1 MIKGKNAIT
10 AKRNWLLLVALVL
23 LAFSLPFELDAP
35 LWQAGSLAITN
46 VELLLFVTLAA
57 AAVSFFYAQ
66 GETDATGLE
75 TRYHWWLLLFVVGM
89 VLSTL
94 LAPQLQVNALKA
106 TLRLITGILLALA
119 VPQIVR
125 RPEDGRI
132 VSSALLT
139 AGLIAAFVGWWEISQ
154 SEIAWAGLFRSHIT
168 RVGSFLRLT
177 GTFDYANQAAMFIEA
192 TLPFLLA
199 TAWAVNQGKL
209 PRRAKV
215 PLLALLLLFTLFYLQ
230 ASVLTL
236 SRASFATI
244 ILVCLLLAGCLTVS
258 QPAHSRSRKM
268 ALWWL
273 GLAGV
278 TAVFTIGN
286 TLFSSQFRLRLQDG
300 NVDEWYRTQ
309 IAVPPTL
316 EIANG
321 ATIAVPVSVT
331 NEGALIWH
339 SEGENPV
346 LLGARWINEAGNQAF
361 GELRWPFPGH
371 INPQATVQMNVPVT
385 APLDSGRYEL
395 RWDVVHEHVTWF
407 GNKSGLFATTL
418 VTVRPS
424 SGLAAQIQPEP
435 FVLADRAAWAYAGP
449 VPNRTTLWL
458 VGWAM
463 IRERPLLGIGL
474 DNYRLTYG
482 DWLNLPYYDKTVH
495 TNNFYLEMLVS
506 LGIVGA
512 LPFLFWLG
520 SLLADILRTLR
531 QPNVTIW
538 QVATAAGLLTF
549 MVHGFLDFF
558 LLFNATGLLFWLLVG
573 LWISEKKWLK
583 GSQPTI

>member
-1 MIKGKNAIT
+1 MLA
-10 AKRNWLLLVALVL
+10 ALGL

-35 LWQAGSLAITN
+35 LWQAGSLTITN

-57 AAVSFFYAQ
+57 TAVSFFFAQ
-66 GETDATGLE
+66 GEADATGSE
-75 TRYHWWLLLFVVGM
+75 SRYHWLLLLFVVGM

-106 TLRLITGILLALA
+106 TLRLISGILLALA
-119 VPQIVR
+119 VPHIVR

-132 VSSALLT
+132 VSYALLI

-199 TAWAVNQGKL
+199 ATWGVSQGKL
-209 PRRAKV
+209 PRHVKY

-244 ILVCLLLAGCLTVS
+244 ILVSLLLAGCLTVS
-258 QPAHSRSRKM
+258 QPAQRQRRQM

-286 TLFSSQFRLRLQDG
+286 TLLSSQFRLRLQDG
-300 NVDEWYRTQ
+300 NVDEWYQTH
-309 IAVPPTL
+309 ITVPPTL
-316 EIANG
+316 ELANG
-321 ATIAVPVSVT
+321 ATTAVPVSVT
-331 NEGALIWH
+331 NEGALIWR
-339 SEGENPV
+339 SEGENPI
-346 LLGARWINEAGNQAF
+346 LLGARWINEAGSQ
-361 GELRWPFPGH
+361 GYSELRWPFPGQ
-371 INPQATVQMNVPVT
+371 INPQETVQMDVFIT
-385 APLDSGRYEL
+385 APPDSGQYEL
-395 RWDVVHEHVTWF
+395 RWDVVHEHITWF

-424 SGLAAQIQPEP
+424 SGPTAQVQPKP
-435 FVLADRAAWAYAGP
+435 FVLQDRAAWAYAGP
-449 VPNRTTLWL
+449 VPSRTTLWL
-458 VGWAM
+458 VGLEM
-463 IRERPLLGIGL
+463 FRERPLLGIGL

-506 LGIVGA
+506 LGLVGA

-520 SLLADILRTLR
+520 SLLADIWRTLR
-531 QPNVTIW
+531 QPQATIW
-538 QVATAAGLLTF
+538 QVTTAAGLLTF
-549 MVHGFLDFF
+549 LVHGLLDFF

-573 LWISEKKWLK
+573 LWISQKNE
-583 GSQPTI
+583 S